1 MYFDDVFRD
10 PQYMDMF
17 YYAQQ
22 RERAYQKQQTEEMRK
37 AVDAMRDLCRALK
50 NMDEP
55 HRADAHTACLLV
67 MVQELGFNQAGV

>member
-1 MYFDDVFRD
+1 MYFGDVLRN
-10 PQYMDMF
+10 PQNTDMF

-50 NMDEP
+50 NMDEH

-67 MVQELGFNQAGV
+67 MLQELGFNQAGV